1 MRGRLR
7 RAWLWLQRL
16 EEGPSAAPLLG
27 ALALLA
33 YGLVAV
39 AFPLAAG
46 RDLGTY
52 LRASFEL
59 RQAEVV
65 LPQALLGRVPVT
77 GLVAEAVLTVGP
89 LFAEV
94 AMALLYA
101 GSIVCW
107 WRVARRCGPA
117 VAVTVSL
124 LLLVY
129 PGYALLFHRLGSDA
143 LFAAGFAVAALLTAR
158 LVERPTWGRSA
169 ALGLG
174 IALLVFTRP
183 VAQLLVL
190 LVPLVLLLPGPWRMR
205 TARLAALG
213 AAVVVPLGAWA
224 AHNAVRADDF
234 TLVRGGGQAVP
245 LYRAFVVEGI
255 VRPENGDA
263 TRELA
268 RAVERDLL
276 PREPYR
282 SYSID
287 LDGFFASRSS
297 RMQEDLVGLADRT
310 WGWDDDYAHLS
321 RVGWEAVRAHPGTYA
336 GSVARDAWRLLWWP
350 LFLPLPEPTAAAT
363 GSTPMADEQ
372 LPDPTEG
379 QPIPSASVSA
389 FISTPDGRFR
399 EVWSSPTEHAII
411 ADDPADS
418 AHLDRLNRR
427 VDELFGAFP
436 DRGGSAALARWIDR
450 ASRWFPRPVL
460 WLALG
465 LVAVAVRR
473 PQRVAT
479 PLVLTAAALLVVLG
493 TALAVPADASY
504 SVPVAPAFVLLAV
517 AGLLASRARASQR
530 VRVDDRPGLGERRL
544 EELGEP

>member
-1 MRGRLR
+1 VSERLR
-7 RAWLWLQRL
+7 RAWLWLQRF
-16 EEGPSAAPLLG
+16 EQGAAAAPTLV
-27 ALALLA
+27 ALALLV
-33 YGLVAV
+33 YGLVAL

-52 LRASFEL
+52 LRAAFEL

-77 GLVAEAVLTVGP
+77 GLFAEGVLTVGAV
-89 LFAEV
+89 FAEI
-94 AMALLYA
+94 AIALLYA
-101 GSIVCW
+101 GTIVCW

-117 VAVTVSL
+117 VAVTVPL
-124 LLLVY
+124 VLLVY

-143 LFAAGFAVAALLTAR
+143 LFAAAFAVAALLTAR

-190 LVPLVLLLPGPWRMR
+190 LVPFVLLLPGPWRTR
-205 TARLAALG
+205 TVRLAALG
-213 AAVVVPLGAWA
+213 AAVVVPLVAWA

-234 TLVRGGGQAVP
+234 TVVRGGGQAVP

-255 VRPENGDA
+255 VHPENGEA

-268 RAVERDLL
+268 RAVSRDLL
-276 PREPYR
+276 TREPYR
-282 SYSID
+282 SYGVD
-287 LDGFFASRSS
+287 LDEFFASRSP

-321 RVGWEAVRAHPGTYA
+321 RVGWEAVREHPGTLA
-336 GSVARDAWRLLWWP
+336 GSIARDAWRLLWWP
-350 LFLPLPEPTAAAT
+350 LFLPLPEPTPAAT
-363 GSTPMADEQ
+363 SGTVADDQ
-372 LPDPTEG
+372 LPEPTEG

-399 EVWSSPTEHAII
+399 EVWTSPTEHAIL
-411 ADDPADS
+411 ADDPEDA
-418 AHLDRLNRR
+418 AHLDRFNRR
-427 VDELFGAFP
+427 VDQLLGAFSGR
-436 DRGGSAALARWIDR
+436 DGSAVLGRWIDR

-460 WLALG
+460 WLAVG
-465 LVAVAVRR
+465 LVAIAVRR
-473 PQRVAT
+473 PRAVAT
-479 PLVLTAAALLVVLG
+479 PLVLTAAALVVVFG
-493 TALAVPADASY
+493 TAVAVPADAAY
-504 SVPVAPAFVLLAV
+504 SVPVAPAFVLLA
-517 AGLLASRARASQR
+517 AAALLSK
-530 VRVDDRPGLGERRL
+530 RRTA
-544 EELGEP
+544 